1 MVRMQEKNVALR
13 NFLLDRVESGQWPS
27 GAKLPGARQ
36 LAVEAQCSFTYMQS
50 VIESLVQQGV
60 FVSISRSGTY
70 VCEHWRRR
78 LLPDTIRLFL
88 SQSRDRSRTGREFVS
103 SLRSRFPD
111 LRIVTGFER
120 AAFEFRVS
128 YDLLQNHRDY
138 LDLAPYFRK
147 CFPDSSQFCEEAF
160 APYRFGGELCG
171 LPIRF
176 SPRVVVFNRRIF
188 AECGCPEPRP
198 EWSWEEFLECIR
210 NLRRRLP
217 SEAVLPYPSRLFDF
231 FAIIS
236 RFGGCFLDPS
246 ERDPVKIDS
255 PATVR
260 AVEEYCRLLE
270 ILGPPKFRLDGNG
283 PPPEALLILTRQE
296 ITQLFPDEDGSAFG
310 AVPLPLP
317 ENGRRINVYGVE
329 LLCVRNECTDSRRI
343 EQMVSFLLSPSF
355 QNQFG
360 RNRDGIPVRRS
371 SAKMSLAGDG
381 PFDALFRRET
391 GCPAANYHLYSPE
404 LCRLAGNAIELLTVT
419 PRKEVRA
426 FLRSWADAFR
436 FLLRCDGLHR

>member
-1 MVRMQEKNVALR
+1 MVRVQEKNVSLR

-36 LAVEAQCSFTYMQS
+36 LATEARCSFTYMQS

-78 LLPDTIRLFL
+78 LLPDTIKIVL
-88 SQSRDRSRTGREFVS
+88 SQSRNRSRTGQEFIAA
-103 SLRSRFPD
+103 LRNRFPD

-147 CFPDSSQFCEEAF
+147 CFPDSSQFYEEAF

-188 AECGCPEPRP
+188 AECDCPEPPP
-198 EWSWEEFLECIR
+198 EWDWEEFLDCVR
-210 NLRRRLP
+210 RLRRRLP
-217 SEAVLPYPSRLFDF
+217 AEAVMPYPDRLFDF
-231 FAIIS
+231 FTIIS
-236 RFGGCFLDPS
+236 RFGGSFLDPA
-246 ERDPVKIDS
+246 EADPVRIDS
-255 PATVR
+255 PATIR
-260 AVEEYCRLLE
+260 AVEEYYRLLE
-270 ILGPPKFRLDGNG
+270 ILGPPGPRPAGNG

-296 ITQLFPDEDGSAFG
+296 ITQLFPEEDGGRFG

-317 ENGRRINVYGVE
+317 ANGQRINAYGME

-343 EQMVSFLLSPSF
+343 EQMVNFLLSPSF

-371 SAKMSLAGDG
+371 SAKASLAADG
-381 PFDALFRRET
+381 PFDSLFRDEIN
-391 GCPAANYHLYSPE
+391 CPAAHYHLYSPE
-404 LCRLAGNAIELLTVT
+404 LCRLSCSAIRLLTAT
-419 PRKEVRA
+419 PRQEIRA

-436 FLLRCDGLHR
+436 FLLRCDAPQN